1 MALKIAALAGG
12 VGGSKLAH
20 GLARCLSPRELT
32 IIVNT
37 ADDFEHFGLQI
48 SPDLDTVLYTLA
60 GVANPQT
67 GWGRNQE
74 TWEVL
79 GEIEAIGGPTWF
91 QLGDRDLA
99 LHLDR
104 TRRLRQG
111 EALSAITAAYAR
123 RFGVAHPV
131 LPMSDDPVRTMV
143 ETSVGRMPFQEYF
156 VKHACQPVVQGFEFA
171 GSQAAQP
178 APGVLEAIEQAAVVI
193 FCPSNPWVSIDPIL
207 SLPALAQAVRTKP
220 VLGVSPIIA
229 GKALRGPAAKMY
241 SELGI
246 SPSALAV
253 AEHFRPYLSHFV
265 IDEKDAALSDDI
277 HGLGMQVS
285 VLDTVMRTEA
295 DRERLAGEVLQLAGT
310 LLQGALTS

>member
-1 MALKIAALAGG
+1 MALKVAALAGG
-12 VGGSKLAH
+12 VGGAKLAH
-20 GLARCLSPRELT
+20 GLARRLSPRDLT

-60 GVANPQT
+60 GMANPET
-67 GWGRNQE
+67 GWGRDQE

-79 GEIEAIGGPTWF
+79 GEMEAIGGPTWF

-111 EALSAITAAYAR
+111 EALSAITTVFAK
-123 RFGVAHPV
+123 RFAVAHRII
-131 LPMSDDPVRTMV
+131 PMSDDPVRTIV
-143 ETSVGRMPFQEYF
+143 ETTEGRLPFQEYF
-156 VKHACQPVVQGFEFA
+156 VKHACRPVVHGFEFA
-171 GSQAAQP
+171 GSEAAAP

-207 SLPALAQAVRTKP
+207 CVPGIAEAVRARP
-220 VLGVSPIIA
+220 VIGISPIIA

-246 SPSALAV
+246 TPSALAV
-253 AEHFRPYLSHFV
+253 AEHFQSYLSHFV
-265 IDEKDAALSDDI
+265 IDEEDAALSETI
-277 HGLGMQVS
+277 EELGMQVS
-285 VLDTVMRTEA
+285 VLDTVMRTVD
-295 DRERLAGEVLQLAGT
+295 DRERLAGEVLYMAGAFQGT
-310 LLQGALTS
+310 LTP

>member
-12 VGGSKLAH
+12 VGGAKLAY
-20 GLARCLSPRELT
+20 GLTRVLSPRELT

-37 ADDFEHFGLQI
+37 ADDFEHLGLQI

-67 GWGRNQE
+67 GWGRDQE
-74 TWEVL
+74 SWQVL
-79 GEIEAIGGPTWF
+79 QEMEAIGGPTWF

-104 TRRLRQG
+104 TSRLRRG
-111 EALSAITAAYAR
+111 ESLSEVTAAYAR
-123 RFGVAHPV
+123 QFRVAHHI

-143 ETSVGRMPFQEYF
+143 ETSEGRLPFQEYF

-171 GSQAAQP
+171 GSQTAQP
-178 APGVLEAIEQAAVVI
+178 APGVLEAIGQAAVVI

-246 SPSALAV
+246 RPSALAV
-253 AEHFRPYLSHFV
+253 AEHFRPYLSTFV
-265 IDEKDAALSDDI
+265 IDEVDAGLREDI

-285 VLDTVMRTEA
+285 VLETVMRTVA
-295 DRERLAGEVLQLAGT
+295 DRERLAGD
-310 LLQGALTS
+310 LLQIAGALLQRTVPS